1 MKKKLMGMVVI
12 LIFLTTSCGKSDVQE
27 KPSEEWETQIDET
40 MIDETQKNETQ
51 IDETKTNDTLDPEK
65 EEYFEATVLEI
76 MENQLLVEPAEGSFV
91 RNSADKVVVSLQNI
105 EEDIISSIEVGSF
118 IGIYFDGIIAESYP
132 AQIHNIS
139 NIEII
144 TVPQA
149 VPQSESDSE
158 EQIIQ
163 EGANGNISISVPVGW
178 SYELCEAESE
188 SLILGEYGIHLYPN
202 DVEEGF
208 IELAY
213 MPLFAVCGTGLTQEE
228 ITLAGDIASVGYYN
242 GVNKWDFISF
252 KGKNENIVAV
262 TESTDQWTE
271 ENIEQVMEILNS
283 MEIRNSMENTILEY

>member
-1 MKKKLMGMVVI
+1 MKKILMGMAVI
-12 LIFLTTSCGKSDVQE
+12 LIFLTSSCGKSDVQE

-40 MIDETQKNETQ
+40 Q
-51 IDETKTNDTLDPEK
+51 IDDTLDPEK

-76 MENQLLVEPAEGSFV
+76 KENQLLVEPAEGSVV
-91 RNSADKVVVSLQNI
+91 RNSADKVVVSLQNM
-105 EEDIISSIEVGSF
+105 EGDIISSIEVGSF

-132 AQIHNIS
+132 AQIHAIS

-144 TVPQA
+144 TVPQ
-149 VPQSESDSE
+149 SESESE

-163 EGANGNISISVPVGW
+163 EGTNGNISISVPEGW
-178 SYELCEAESE
+178 TYELCEAGSE

-213 MPLFAVCGTGLTQEE
+213 MPLFGVCGTELIQEE
-228 ITLAGDIASVGYYN
+228 ISLAGDIASIGYYGGEKHWN
-242 GVNKWDFISF
+242 FISY

-262 TESTDQWTE
+262 TESVEQWTE
-271 ENIEQVMEILNS
+271 ENLEQAMEILNS
-283 MEIRNSMENTILEY
+283 MEYTILE